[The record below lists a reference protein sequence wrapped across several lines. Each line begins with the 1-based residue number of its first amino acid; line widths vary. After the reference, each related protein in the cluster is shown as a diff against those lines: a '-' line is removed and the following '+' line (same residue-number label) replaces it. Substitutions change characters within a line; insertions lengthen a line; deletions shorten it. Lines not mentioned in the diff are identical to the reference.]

1 MQRSMKP
8 AIALATSLC
17 IVAGSHA
24 QLDEANA
31 TRIEL
36 QVYDSAASAWG
47 SSVNAGAGSRV
58 EWRVV
63 VSYTGSNS
71 NVFAFGGMTYQPTFS
86 NADNTNNANGM
97 DQLAPWRN
105 GGVQG
110 SAVAGSMLTAAEG
123 ANGGALPTYGRVVF
137 GGTAMNSS
145 SQNVLST
152 FRHGG
157 DAPQNAAPSGT
168 WLRIAGNSV
177 TNWPLSVLNTVVDSN
192 AANLN
197 NINRGVF
204 ANQQARVNPVTG
216 LTNTFHVGGTQ
227 SLVVFRGAFIASG
240 DTSMRDVT
248 MSIPPYTL
256 QRIGAVNSV
265 DDTRFVSWQTND
277 FGATI
282 RTGFT
287 IQDAVIRLNV
297 PAPGVAAVISC
308 ALLVAARRQRT
319 S

>member
-1 MQRSMKP
+1 MHRFMKP
-8 AIALATSLC
+8 AIALAASLY

-31 TRIEL
+31 TRIQL
-36 QVYDSAASAWG
+36 QVYNPAASAWG

-63 VSYTGSNS
+63 VSYTGSNTS
-71 NVFAFGGMTYQPTFS
+71 VFALGGMTYQPTFS
-86 NADNTNNANGM
+86 NADNTNDANGM
-97 DQLAPWRN
+97 DQLAAWRN

-110 SAVAGSMLTAAEG
+110 SAIAGSMLTAAEG
-123 ANGGALPTYGRVVF
+123 VNEGALPTYGRVVF

-145 SQNVLST
+145 SQNVLTT

-157 DAPQNAAPSGT
+157 DALQNAAPTGT

-177 TNWPLSVLNTVVDSN
+177 TTWPRSVLNTVVDASVIN
-192 AANLN
+192 IN

-227 SLVVFRGAFIASG
+227 DLVVFRGAFIASG
-240 DTSMRDVT
+240 DTAMREVI

-256 QRIGAVNSV
+256 QRLGAVNSV
-265 DDTRFVSWQTND
+265 DDTRFVTWQTND

-287 IQDAVIRLNV
+287 IDDAVIRLNI
-297 PAPGVAAVISC
+297 PAPGAGGACVIGLIAA
-308 ALLVAARRQRT
+308 LHRRRR
-319 S
+319 